1 VALSEKRCV
10 SRSGPP
16 RRPCLRAAPIIAV
29 LTLFGVAL
37 VWADDESDLMEAV
50 RAYLEAEVRADTGRV
65 WEMLAP
71 SSAFRRAFSY
81 EAYEEMTKGTTV
93 RLKRYVIESV
103 VAIQD
108 NGDRVQMPAVDKV
121 ASVKVKVV
129 LADQSGMNIERTSIF
144 TFLREGG
151 RWYKG

>member
-1 VALSEKRCV
+1 
-10 SRSGPP
+10 
-16 RRPCLRAAPIIAV
+16 
-29 LTLFGVAL
+29 
-37 VWADDESDLMEAV
+37 
-50 RAYLEAEVRADTGRV
+50 
-65 WEMLAP
+65 MLAP

-103 VAIQD
+103 VAIGD

-121 ASVKVKVV
+121 ASVKVTVV
-129 LADQSGMNIERTSIF
+129 LADQSGMDLERTSIF